1 MPRLAGIG
9 RDISAATTVLAHERW
24 STAESGEVVS
34 AAMYNSGSTVS
45 ASDQSLN
52 MTDVTFAARTVS
64 ALIYSC

>member
-1 MPRLAGIG
+1 
-9 RDISAATTVLAHERW
+9 
-24 STAESGEVVS
+24 
-34 AAMYNSGSTVS
+34 MYNSGSTVS